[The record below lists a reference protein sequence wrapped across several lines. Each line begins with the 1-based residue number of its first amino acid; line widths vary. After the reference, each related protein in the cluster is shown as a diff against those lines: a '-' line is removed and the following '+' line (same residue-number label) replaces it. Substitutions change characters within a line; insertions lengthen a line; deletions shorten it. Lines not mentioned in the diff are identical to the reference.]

1 MKKPCVA
8 NLDTA
13 RELVEHGIVGE
24 GARALVDLRRCAAD
38 CGCDDWQ
45 NCDHTVQDAWQEATT
60 SRRRRRPGPSPCPRR
75 SPGPRGVSGTEPA
88 PPPPRRRLALM
99 PELG

>member
-1 MKKPCVA
+1 VKKPCVA

-24 GARALVDLRRCAAD
+24 GARTLVDLRRCAGD

-45 NCDHTVQDAWQEATT
+45 NCDHTVQDVWHGATHQPLPEARPKPLPEAQPRPA
-60 SRRRRRPGPSPCPRR
+60 RRVPD
-75 SPGPRGVSGTEPA
+75 
-88 PPPPRRRLALM
+88 
-99 PELG
+99 

>member
-45 NCDHTVQDAWQEATT
+45 NCDHTVQDAWHEATHKPLPEA
-60 SRRRRRPGPSPCPRR
+60 RPKPLPEARPR
-75 SPGPRGVSGTEPA
+75 PA
-88 PPPPRRRLALM
+88 PRD
-99 PELG
+99 GD

>member
-1 MKKPCVA
+1 VKQPCVA

-38 CGCDDWQ
+38 CGCDDWR
-45 NCDHTVQDAWQEATT
+45 NCDHTVKGVWHEATHKLLPDAPAKPL
-60 SRRRRRPGPSPCPRR
+60 SEARPK
-75 SPGPRGVSGTEPA
+75 PA
-88 PPPPRRRLALM
+88 HRDRA
-99 PELG
+99 

>member
-45 NCDHTVQDAWQEATT
+45 NCDHTVQSVWQEATHNPLPEAW
-60 SRRRRRPGPSPCPRR
+60 RRPAERDR
-75 SPGPRGVSGTEPA
+75 V
-88 PPPPRRRLALM
+88 
-99 PELG
+99 

>member
-1 MKKPCVA
+1 VGILAAVGPSGESLVKKPCVA

-45 NCDHTVQDAWQEATT
+45 NCDHTVQGAWHEATHQP
-60 SRRRRRPGPSPCPRR
+60 SSEPRPKRLPEARPRPARRDR
-75 SPGPRGVSGTEPA
+75 S
-88 PPPPRRRLALM
+88 
-99 PELG
+99 